1 MTKNKVA
8 LVHDHL
14 FQHGGA
20 ENVLLEMNDLFPKAP
35 IYTLVY
41 DKEKAEQ
48 FADKKIITSFIDKWW
63 GAKKHFKWFLP
74 IMPLAWEQIDFSS
87 YDIVLSSCSA
97 FCKGL
102 LTPPNT
108 MHVSY
113 CHSPTRYLWSDAQSY
128 VAELNQPKIVKLFLP
143 ILLNRLRQWDFQ
155 AAQRVDYFIANS
167 EFVAKRIKKYYRRDS
182 KVIYPPVNVN
192 KYTVSDKVGNYYVV
206 VSRLRP
212 YKRVDLAVDA
222 FNQLGLPLVVVGGG
236 EEYDKLKNR
245 AKDNIKFVGEVSD
258 EEKNRILG
266 GSKAFIFPQEED
278 FGISPVEA
286 MACGKPVI
294 AYRSGGALE
303 TVVENKTG
311 VFFDEQHWESLVEA
325 VLKFE
330 NEKHQYSATEIR
342 QWAERFS
349 SEVFKKELN
358 DYVNSCW
365 QDFSAKHV
373 QSN

>member
-1 MTKNKVA
+1 MSKNKVA

-20 ENVLLEMNDLFPKAP
+20 ENVLLELSNIYPEAP

-41 DKEKAEQ
+41 DEEKAQQ
-48 FADKKIITSFIDKWW
+48 FSGKKIITSFINNLW
-63 GAKKHFKWFLP
+63 GAKKQFKWFLP

-87 YDIVLSSCSA
+87 YAIVVSSSSA

-108 MHVSY
+108 MHISY

-128 VAELNQPKIVKLFLP
+128 VAELNQPRIIKIFLP
-143 ILLNRLRQWDFQ
+143 ILLNKLRQWDFQ

-167 EFVAKRIKKYYRRDS
+167 HFVAKRIKKYYRRDA
-182 KVIYPPVNVN
+182 KVIYPPVDVN
-192 KYTVSDKVGNYYVV
+192 KYTLNETVGDYYVI

-212 YKRVDLAVDA
+212 YKRVDIAIDA

-236 EEYDKLKNR
+236 EEYEKLKSK
-245 AKDNIKFVGEVSD
+245 AKDNITFLGEISD
-258 EEKNRILG
+258 EEKNKVLG
-266 GSKAFIFPQEED
+266 KSKAFIFPQEED

-294 AYRSGGALE
+294 AYKSGGALE
-303 TVVENKTG
+303 TVIEDKTG
-311 VFFDEQHWESLVEA
+311 VFFDEQNWESLVDA
-325 VLKFE
+325 VIKFE
-330 NEKHQYSATEIR
+330 NKKSIFSAKEIR
-342 QWAERFS
+342 QWSEKFS
-349 SEVFKKELN
+349 SEVFKQEIEA
-358 DYVNSCW
+358 YVNTCW
-365 QDFSAKHV
+365 QEFSGR
-373 QSN
+373 Q

>member
-1 MTKNKVA
+1 MNINKIA

-20 ENVLLEMNDLFPKAP
+20 ENVLLELSKIYPQAP

-41 DKEKAEQ
+41 DQEKARE
-48 FADKKIITSFIDKWW
+48 FNNKKIITSFIDSFW
-63 GAKKHFKWFLP
+63 GAKKRFKWYLP
-74 IMPLAWEQIDFSS
+74 LMPLAWEQINFSNRE
-87 YDIVLSSCSA
+87 IVISSSSA

-128 VAELNQPKIVKLFLP
+128 VAELNQPRIVKIFLP
-143 ILLNRLRQWDFQ
+143 FLLNRLRLWDFQ

-167 EFVAKRIKKYYRRDS
+167 NFVAKRIKKYYRRDS
-182 KVIYPPVNVN
+182 KVIYPPVDVN
-192 KYTVSDKVGNYYVV
+192 KFTLQNKSGNYYVI

-212 YKRVDLAVDA
+212 YKRVDLAVNA

-236 EEYDKLKNR
+236 EEYAKLKST
-245 AKDNIKFVGEVSD
+245 AKNNITFVGEVSD
-258 EEKNRILG
+258 QEKNKILG
-266 GSKAFIFPQEED
+266 DSKAFIFPQEED

-303 TVVENKTG
+303 TVIEHKTG
-311 VFFDEQHWESLVEA
+311 EFFDEQTWESLVEA

-330 NEKHQYSATEIR
+330 RNEYQYSSEDIR
-342 QWAERFS
+342 LWAERFDVS
-349 SEVFKKELN
+349 VFEREIKAYIN
-358 DYVNSCW
+358 QCW
-365 QDFSAKHV
+365 QDFSGK
-373 QSN
+373 

>member
-1 MTKNKVA
+1 MNKNKIA

-20 ENVLLEMNDLFPKAP
+20 ENVLLELSKIYPEAP

-41 DKEKAEQ
+41 DKDKARE
-48 FADKKIITSFIDKWW
+48 FNNKKIITSFIDNLW
-63 GAKKHFKWFLP
+63 GANKRFKWYLP
-74 IMPLAWEQIDFSS
+74 LMPLAWEQINFSGR
-87 YDIVLSSCSA
+87 DIVISSSSA

-102 LTPPNT
+102 LTVPNT

-128 VAELNQPKIVKLFLP
+128 VAELNQPRIIKIFLP
-143 ILLNRLRQWDFQ
+143 FLLNRLRIWDFQ

-167 EFVAKRIKKYYRRDS
+167 NFVAKRIKKYYRRDA
-182 KVIYPPVNVN
+182 KVIYPPVDVK
-192 KYTVSDKVGNYYVV
+192 KYTLQQESGDYYVI

-212 YKRVDLAVDA
+212 YKRVDLAINA

-236 EEYDKLKNR
+236 EEYNKLKNS
-245 AKDNIKFVGEVSD
+245 AKSNITFVGEVSD
-258 EEKNRILG
+258 EEKNKILG

-303 TVVENKTG
+303 TVIENKTG
-311 VFFDEQHWESLVEA
+311 EFFDEQTWESLVEA

-330 NEKHQYSATEIR
+330 NKKHAYSPLEIR
-342 QWAERFS
+342 QWAEKFDV
-349 SEVFKKELN
+349 EVFEREIQN
-358 DYVNSCW
+358 YVNQCW
-365 QDFSAKHV
+365 IEFSGK
-373 QSN
+373 